1 MSNIAYADN
10 SLIQGWAPSWP
21 DSRPGITPV
30 FAVVALVPRRLVQD
44 RANRLQVGECPFP
57 VTGFSISS
65 LWHERNHGHAAQ
77 RCVRE
82 RLIEAT
88 AAASNAPSPDE
99 PRRADERNPGHAVA
113 TDRT

>member
-30 FAVVALVPRRLVQD
+30 FTVVALVPRRLVQD

-57 VTGFSISS
+57 VTGFSISL
-65 LWHERNHGHAAQ
+65 LWHERSRARGPTMGAREVDRGHGGGFK
-77 RCVRE
+77 RSFSR
-82 RLIEAT
+82 
-88 AAASNAPSPDE
+88 
-99 PRRADERNPGHAVA
+99 
-113 TDRT
+113 